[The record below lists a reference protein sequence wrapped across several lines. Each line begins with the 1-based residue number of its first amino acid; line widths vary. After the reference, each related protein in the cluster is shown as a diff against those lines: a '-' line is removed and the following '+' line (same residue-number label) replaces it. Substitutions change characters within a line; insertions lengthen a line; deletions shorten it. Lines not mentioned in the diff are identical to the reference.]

1 MGRPKGSTN
10 KPKDTAMPT
19 KTAERTTAAEME
31 QFDREAGGAVAVF
44 QPPRLPYHPAIEK
57 RFGVDKGQWKVLVEA
72 IYPAARTP
80 DSIVMVL
87 SYCKSRN
94 LDPFKRP
101 VHIVPVYDS
110 ARGAYIESVWPGI
123 SELRTTASRTKG
135 YAGCD
140 EAQFGPNITM
150 EFKGRVKS
158 GGNWEDAKIDLE
170 FPEWCRITVYRIV
183 DGQKCKFVGPKV
195 KWLETYAT
203 QGPSDLPNKMWEER
217 TEGQLEKCAEA
228 AALRRAF
235 PEELGNELTAEEMIG
250 RNVHDLHVDMPTI
263 TDQSAA
269 ASERDAAP
277 PRHVIPQTEDA
288 RDGTPPPRET
298 KQDSPP
304 RQAPKKDDPISSGP
318 QRTAP
323 KKTADEVKPHR
334 IPGDGHTFET
344 WAAQFGDLVKTSPD
358 TATVYR
364 WIDENTKP
372 FILPTDPD
380 KKKQTGPLERLS
392 KGKPSVYASVKKT
405 IEETIEG
412 LRPKQEPKKPAPK
425 KDDMADDDDM
435 ADEPPNVM
443 DEPGEP
449 VNENIDYGKPA
460 DDNPETVLK
469 WINGVLATAEDP
481 ADVETL
487 WENVCQQYTVD
498 MIPPDQDEATALVR
512 RHEKRLEP

>member
-1 MGRPKGSTN
+1 MSTEITPDKLFAPSLLDQLSAEESAVIVDAMVEFDGNVTSTGTRRYYSSRPELMGQFERLAVQAGYSVSRRRERNSPGASTN
-10 KPKDTAMPT
+10 YFVTISRKRSVTALSV
-19 KTAERTTAAEME
+19 
-31 QFDREAGGAVAVF
+31 AGGMTIRNGHRNVMRMEGTNPSGEVWCCTV
-44 QPPRLPYHPAIEK
+44 PS
-57 RFGVDKGQWKVLVEA
+57 GV
-72 IYPAARTP
+72 
-80 DSIVMVL
+80 IVVRRNGL
-87 SYCKSRN
+87 SMLC
-94 LDPFKRP
+94 
-101 VHIVPVYDS
+101 
-110 ARGAYIESVWPGI
+110 
-123 SELRTTASRTKG
+123 
-135 YAGCD
+135 
-140 EAQFGPNITM
+140 
-150 EFKGRVKS
+150 
-158 GGNWEDAKIDLE
+158 GN
-170 FPEWCRITVYRIV
+170 
-183 DGQKCKFVGPKV
+183 
-195 KWLETYAT
+195 
-203 QGPSDLPNKMWEER
+203 
-217 TEGQLEKCAEA
+217 CAEA